1 MSTDKVDVPVVA
13 GESKVVST
21 ATGDAKSTVAEKK
34 ISVADSVAIVADS
47 VAAMAEK
54 VQEVSEAVIDLKSIM
69 AAFIQQSAVNLQ
81 NNQSNVVSLEAHM
94 AEQVRNSTA
103 VAPEEAAAAKREAL
117 ASSEQQILLDDIKIA
132 RVDVIADT
140 SIESM
145 RVVAL
150 AVSEQTSRFPIE
162 TADNVDAEIA
172 DATGFVAKRSGP
184 DQAKTTS
191 KAMSAFVID
200 ADLVFAAHQRL
211 IVVVSSSRIW
221 DPGGRSTSL
230 SQRTRSL
237 SAQEE

>member
-13 GESKVVST
+13 ESKVVST

-47 VAAMAEK
+47 VAAMAGK

-117 ASSEQQILLDDIKIA
+117 ASSEQQILDDIKIA

-191 KAMSAFVID
+191 TAMSAIVID

-237 SAQEE
+237 PAQEE